1 MGLQGSPQL
10 CFLISAQGS
19 PSNRPHN
26 LLTYFTHFP
35 SNLPRKFHKSGI
47 RWALFPGVDAVY
59 AESPSSLGHSS
70 QMHWDP
76 RTSSSRSPG
85 ALPVSASASRLVGR
99 NRRGVNNPRSSPQPN
114 RCEQMGKYSSFL
126 GSLADR
132 LRCVLHRLQLDLSP
146 GFPCSSVGKE
156 SAYNA
161 GGLGSILGLGR
172 SPGEGNG
179 HPLRYP
185 CLENPM
191 DRGAWQTTVYGV
203 ARVEHDL
210 VTKPPPLRAVTC
222 SGTPPVPVPLP
233 SLSHFLSPLSAFP
246 EITSQINLLHLN
258 PCLRV
263 CFWEAQS
270 NILNSTDFS

>member
-1 MGLQGSPQL
+1 
-10 CFLISAQGS
+10 
-19 PSNRPHN
+19 
-26 LLTYFTHFP
+26 
-35 SNLPRKFHKSGI
+35 
-47 RWALFPGVDAVY
+47 
-59 AESPSSLGHSS
+59 
-70 QMHWDP
+70 
-76 RTSSSRSPG
+76 
-85 ALPVSASASRLVGR
+85 
-99 NRRGVNNPRSSPQPN
+99 
-114 RCEQMGKYSSFL
+114 MGKYSSFL
-126 GSLADR
+126 GPLVDR
-132 LRCVLHRLQLDLSP
+132 LRCLFHRLQLDLSP

-156 SAYNA
+156 PAYNA
-161 GGLGSILGLGR
+161 GDLGLILGLGR

-203 ARVEHDL
+203 ARVGHDL

-222 SGTPPVPVPLP
+222 SGTHPVPIPLP
-233 SLSHFLSPLSAFP
+233 SLCPFLSLLSAFP